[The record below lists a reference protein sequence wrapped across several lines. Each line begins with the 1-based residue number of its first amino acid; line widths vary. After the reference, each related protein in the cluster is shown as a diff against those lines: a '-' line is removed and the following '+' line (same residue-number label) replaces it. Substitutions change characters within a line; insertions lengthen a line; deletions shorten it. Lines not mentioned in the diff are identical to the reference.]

1 MKPGKFLLVCIL
13 ALVCAI
19 PAEAQRNRI
28 GFVAGLSIAK
38 LEIDS
43 GNLDT
48 KTGLAIGGILDFVL
62 DERFTVRVSP
72 IFIQKGAKQTVTDD
86 EDLGAADFTFDV
98 NYFEVPIL
106 VKYGAYAGLVRP
118 YVLFGPTV
126 GFNLSSTRRV
136 RAQSLREKTD
146 IEAAFR
152 IFDIGAAVG
161 GGMSFPVHDH
171 LFFIEGR
178 YGFGLVNVLQDP
190 QFSQF
195 VRALE
200 FGEHAKT
207 RNIQFMAGM
216 SFLF

>member
-1 MKPGKFLLVCIL
+1 MKSRNLLLACIL
-13 ALVCAI
+13 GLAFAV
-19 PAEAQRNRI
+19 PAEAQRNRV
-28 GFVAGLSIAK
+28 GFVTGLTISK
-38 LEIDS
+38 FEIDF

-48 KTGLAIGGILDFVL
+48 KTGFAFGGVLDFVL
-62 DERFTVRVSP
+62 DERFAVRVTP
-72 IFIQKGAKQTVTDD
+72 VFIQKGAKQTVTDD
-86 EDLGAADFTFDV
+86 MEFGAADLTFDV

-106 VKYGAYAGLVRP
+106 LKYGAYAGLVRP
-118 YVLFGPTV
+118 YVLIGPTI
-126 GFNLSSTRRV
+126 GFNVSSTRRIQ
-136 RAQSLREKTD
+136 AQATSDKTD

-161 GGMSFPVHDH
+161 AGVSFPVQDH

-207 RNIQFMAGM
+207 RNIQLMTGI